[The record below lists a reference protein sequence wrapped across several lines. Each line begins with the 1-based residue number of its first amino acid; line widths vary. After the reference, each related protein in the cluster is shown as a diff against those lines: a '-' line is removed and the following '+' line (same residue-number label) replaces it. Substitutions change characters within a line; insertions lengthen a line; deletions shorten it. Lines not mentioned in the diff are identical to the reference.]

1 MAKAD
6 PAPNE
11 TAAFVRRVLIV
22 FSIAALFFIAWHLRT
37 LLVMV
42 FGSVV
47 VATVFRAVAGPIE
60 RHTRLPDRAAVG
72 AAILIILG
80 LVGGLVWL
88 FGSEIA
94 RQVQTLSETL
104 PTAIQSLLSM
114 LASWGLAEE
123 IKAWVATAGGG
134 GGGILASVGRF
145 VLSLSTGIADTLVV
159 IFGGIFLALQPG
171 LYRVGAIKLVP
182 QSRRGTVADAMAHSE
197 KALRLWLKAQLVS
210 MTIVGLFTGFGLWF
224 LGVPSALVLGLI
236 AFALEFIPFAG
247 PIIASIPAIL
257 LALAVSPTL
266 GLWTMGL
273 YVLVQQL
280 EGNVVYPLVQQW
292 AVHVPAVVLLFS
304 LIGFGMLFGVLGV
317 IFAAPMSVVT
327 YVLIKRLY
335 VIEALHT
342 PTPIPGDDK
351 ED

>member
-171 LYRVGAIKLVP
+171 LYRVGAI
-182 QSRRGTVADAMAHSE
+182 
-197 KALRLWLKAQLVS
+197 
-210 MTIVGLFTGFGLWF
+210 
-224 LGVPSALVLGLI
+224 
-236 AFALEFIPFAG
+236 
-247 PIIASIPAIL
+247 
-257 LALAVSPTL
+257 
-266 GLWTMGL
+266 
-273 YVLVQQL
+273 
-280 EGNVVYPLVQQW
+280 
-292 AVHVPAVVLLFS
+292 
-304 LIGFGMLFGVLGV
+304 
-317 IFAAPMSVVT
+317 
-327 YVLIKRLY
+327 
-335 VIEALHT
+335 
-342 PTPIPGDDK
+342 
-351 ED
+351 